1 MKKLVALFLALIM
14 ALSLV
19 ACGTT
24 PATPET
30 EAQETEAEKETETE
44 TEAEEAETEAEEAE
58 EETEAE
64 ETEAEEAEE
73 EGEEGEAAE
82 STGVTIDFM
91 HDWPEYT
98 AEFQKMADDFEAKT
112 GIHVEIQIITWDV
125 LTKTLLNDFA
135 NDEVPDVAC
144 CWSNQMGAFNSM
156 GMVYDVT
163 PYMDEN
169 DGEWR
174 NSLMKAGLD
183 LGSIDGKVFAVPYR
197 TTQTVIAYNKTIF
210 DENGWKAPETLEEFE
225 SMMDEMVEKGYT
237 PLIAPG
243 LPRGFQLSA
252 ITGTFAEQELMAEGT
267 LKDPEYLSGHKTD
280 IGWAYAKAGEKM
292 RDWISKGY
300 IIDDATSLE
309 REEATALFYKQD
321 GLMSFL
327 NNNELAPVEEG
338 TAEAGFEV
346 GFFSFPVP
354 EGMENFLY
362 NFGVDAFMMSSRT
375 EHPDEAAE
383 WLKYI
388 TSDEVQQEFG
398 NSTKSIMGNIN
409 CVYDDPLQNQLA
421 EIFSKASSY
430 RINYDYNTGS
440 MGDLM
445 GEALVEFLTDD
456 SITPEDYGDTIQQL
470 REDTL
475 AEAMEEE

>member
-1 MKKLVALFLALIM
+1 MKKLLALLMVLVM
-14 ALSLV
+14 AASLL

-24 PATPET
+24 PAPADEG
-30 EAQETEAEKETETE
+30 AKTETE
-44 TEAEEAETEAEEAE
+44 GEKEEAEPTKEEAE
-58 EETEAE
+58 PEKE
-64 ETEAEEAEE
+64 EEAEPE
-73 EGEEGEAAE
+73 KEEEAEGEKAEA
-82 STGVTIDFM
+82 TGVTIDFM

-98 AEFQKMADDFEAKT
+98 AEFQKMADDFEAET

-125 LTKTLLNDFA
+125 LTKTLLTDFA
-135 NDEVPDVAC
+135 SGEVPDVAC
-144 CWSNQMGAFNSM
+144 CWSNQMGAFNSL
-156 GMVYDVT
+156 GAVYDMT

-197 TTQTVIAYNKTIF
+197 TTQTVIAYNKTVF
-210 DENGWKAPETLEEFE
+210 DENGWTAPETLEQFE
-225 SMMDEMVEKGYT
+225 AMMDEMVEKGYT

-252 ITGTFAEQELMAEGT
+252 ITGTFAEQNLMEEGT
-267 LKDPEYLSGHKTD
+267 LKLPEYLSGHYTD
-280 IGWAYAKAGEKM
+280 VADAYAKAGAKM

-300 IIDDATSLE
+300 IVDNATSLE

-362 NFGVDAFMMSSRT
+362 NFGVDAFMVYSGT
-375 EHPDEAAE
+375 EHPDESAA

-388 TSDEVQQEFG
+388 TSDAVQQEFG
-398 NSTKSIMGNIN
+398 NSTKSIMGNVN

-440 MGDLM
+440 MGDNM

-456 SITPEDYGDTIQQL
+456 SITPEDYGATIKQL
-470 REDTL
+470 RDDAL
-475 AEAMEEE
+475 AEAEAEE

>member
-1 MKKLVALFLALIM
+1 MKKLLALLMVLVM
-14 ALSLV
+14 AASLL
-19 ACGTT
+19 ACGTAA
-24 PATPET
+24 PADGG
-30 EAQETEAEKETETE
+30 AKTETE
-44 TEAEEAETEAEEAE
+44 GEKEEAEPAKEEAEEAEPEAEEAE
-58 EETEAE
+58 EAE
-64 ETEAEEAEE
+64 ETEPADD
-73 EGEEGEAAE
+73 GEKAA

-98 AEFQKMADDFEAKT
+98 AEFQKMADDFEAET

-125 LTKTLLNDFA
+125 LTKTLLTDFA
-135 NDEVPDVAC
+135 SGEVPDVAC
-144 CWSNQMGAFNSM
+144 CWSNQMGAFNSL
-156 GMVYDVT
+156 GAVYDMT

-197 TTQTVIAYNKTIF
+197 TTQTVIAYNKTVF
-210 DENGWKAPETLEEFE
+210 DENGWTAPETLEQFE
-225 SMMDEMVEKGYT
+225 AMMDEMVEKGYT

-252 ITGTFAEQELMAEGT
+252 ITGTFAEQNLMEEGT
-267 LKDPEYLSGHKTD
+267 LKKPEYLSGHYTD
-280 IGWAYAKAGEKM
+280 VADAYAKAGAKM

-300 IIDDATSLE
+300 IVDNATSLE

-362 NFGVDAFMMSSRT
+362 NFGVDAFMVYSGT
-375 EHPDEAAE
+375 EHPDEAAA

-388 TSDEVQQEFG
+388 TSDAVQQEFG
-398 NSTKSIMGNIN
+398 NGTKSIMGNVN

-440 MGDLM
+440 MGDNM

-456 SITPEDYGDTIQQL
+456 SITPEDYGATIKQL
-470 REDTL
+470 RDDAL
-475 AEAMEEE
+475 AEAEAED